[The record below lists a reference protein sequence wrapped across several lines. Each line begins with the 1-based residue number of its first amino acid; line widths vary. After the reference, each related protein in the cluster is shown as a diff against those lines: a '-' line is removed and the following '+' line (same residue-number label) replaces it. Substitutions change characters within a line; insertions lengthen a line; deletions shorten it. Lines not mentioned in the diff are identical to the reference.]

1 MCLFVVKIILL
12 RQWSFHNACS
22 RAVFFNCCEFFLQSI
37 SWRWRVLMLSF
48 PDANWFYSVVVS
60 HLVVPFENFIGFRA
74 CSDGIGGCRFTVGCT
89 RRWNHD
95 GDWELFATHW
105 KNSANKMSQKGV
117 FVLIQV
123 MRFAFSHYRGRCVGW
138 RRALHFSVNE
148 EFWSEDIL
156 PNRQGTKTQWI
167 GWLNWGFRS
176 WPLIR
181 FVRTREWKSQ
191 SWKRQRDDGCAETVP
206 MEMKSRTSKE
216 VTACDGKGVKHFAI
230 K

>member
-1 MCLFVVKIILL
+1 MVIPQTHVRGHFSIVG
-12 RQWSFHNACS
+12 SFPS
-22 RAVFFNCCEFFLQSI
+22 VTFWI
-37 SWRWRVLMLSF
+37 WRVRMFSF

-60 HLVVPFENFIGFRA
+60 HLVVPFENFIGICA
-74 CSDGIGGCRFTVGCT
+74 CSDGIGGCSFTVGCT

-105 KNSANKMSQKGV
+105 KNSANKMSQKG
-117 FVLIQV
+117 FFLIQV

-138 RRALHFSVNE
+138 RRALRFSVNE

-156 PNRQGTKTQWI
+156 PNRRGKKTQWI

-181 FVRTREWKSQ
+181 FVMTRKWKSQ
-191 SWKRQRDDGCAETVP
+191 SRKGNSGFFVPKTAQGMTVAQNSAYGVEKQNQQRSNSMRWERC
-206 MEMKSRTSKE
+206 
-216 VTACDGKGVKHFAI
+216 
-230 K
+230 